1 MQNFHTLFHQIS
13 HAKWPLPQAT
23 TREKVV
29 DVPCRRSLAEP
40 GRTGWAPPLA
50 WTWTV
55 LLGEHVPEVG
65 RVSGRGHSNK

>member
-1 MQNFHTLFHQIS
+1 M
-13 HAKWPLPQAT
+13 

-50 WTWTV
+50 WIWTV
-55 LLGEHVPEVG
+55 LFGEHVPEVG